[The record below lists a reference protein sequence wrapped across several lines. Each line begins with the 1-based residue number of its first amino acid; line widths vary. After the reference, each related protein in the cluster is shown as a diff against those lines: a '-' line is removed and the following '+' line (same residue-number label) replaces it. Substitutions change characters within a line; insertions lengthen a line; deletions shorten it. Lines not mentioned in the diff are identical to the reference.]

1 MNQSAAVV
9 AQRGLRRGPAGSGQ
23 AGREKLGLARGWL
36 GRSVLGDGG
45 TGAPVCR
52 VADAGA
58 GSEARKKERA
68 GVPGRSQA
76 CGRKRQTCGSE
87 CVCAGAGRRLGGRL
101 CGVVCGSRERSP
113 ALIPRLTAIIRRS

>member
-45 TGAPVCR
+45 AATARRRGAWHGRRSGVR
-52 VADAGA
+52 GEEERTRQGAGA
-58 GSEARKKERA
+58 ESDVWKKESD
-68 GVPGRSQA
+68 V
-76 CGRKRQTCGSE
+76 
-87 CVCAGAGRRLGGRL
+87 
-101 CGVVCGSRERSP
+101 RE
-113 ALIPRLTAIIRRS
+113 